1 MSATDYEPNE
11 VAEFL
16 LSLGR
21 AQLNAGFP
29 VDTVTSTLKSAA
41 GQYGFRAAD
50 VSVFPGAVF
59 LSLDRTHQTLF
70 TAVNEEITRLDQ
82 SAAIADVAYRA
93 QQGRIEPQEGI
104 DELERTPL
112 LPSRFPYWA
121 TLLGYGLVAA
131 GFALVFRFS
140 WWDPLIAGVL
150 GIFVGV
156 CVRWSA
162 PNPALNVLM
171 TPLLGA
177 ACAAIIFVVTR
188 PLGPDVRPIHIVA
201 ASLIVLLPG
210 AALTQATMEM
220 ASGHIISGGSRMLWA
235 GMQLLLLTAGI
246 YVGAQLAGVGTIDI
260 HPFRQDRLPI
270 WVAFAAVALYAVGQG
285 LVRNMPRGSLWII
298 FVLLIVAQG
307 IVLVSVFT
315 IGAVVGCGVAAMV
328 TLLAAILAEQRGKSR
343 LPAISLFTPIFWLLV
358 PGSVGVIGLVATVS
372 GERGARDA
380 EIVAGAN
387 LLVQAAAVI
396 IAILIG
402 MQVASLIGQARFWKS
417 QSEREESPVA

>member
-188 PLGPDVRPIHIVA
+188 PLRPDVRPIHIVA

-270 WVAFAAVALYAVGQG
+270 WVAFAAVALTRWGRDWSETCHAGHC
-285 LVRNMPRGSLWII
+285 GSSSSCSSLPK
-298 FVLLIVAQG
+298 ASS
-307 IVLVSVFT
+307 LVSAFT

-343 LPAISLFTPIFWLLV
+343 PRRSRC
-358 PGSVGVIGLVATVS
+358 SRRSS
-372 GERGARDA
+372 GYSSQDP
-380 EIVAGAN
+380 
-387 LLVQAAAVI
+387 L
-396 IAILIG
+396 
-402 MQVASLIGQARFWKS
+402 ASSA
-417 QSEREESPVA
+417 